1 MAEQTARTKREDD
14 RKEALLE
21 LALKRWK
28 IASDY
33 ESDMRVQA
41 LDDIRF
47 AEGDQWDAQI
57 REQRRLQGRPAL
69 TINRIPQFVQH
80 ITNEQRQNPISIQ
93 IDPVD
98 SGADIETADILQG
111 LVRHIQNQSNADEAY
126 SNGFDYAVKG
136 GWGYWRVITDYADEF
151 SFEQEIYIKRVENP
165 FDVYLDPG
173 GTESD
178 ASDINWGF
186 VVADYTK
193 EQYKEQFP
201 KSKYTAGIGD
211 WVSTGNGWVQQ
222 DTMRVAEYFYREMQQ
237 EKIVQTSDGQ
247 ILLWRT
253 LPTLADGKTPDL
265 PTGIRIVQTRTT
277 QVPFVKWALINQQ
290 EVLEEREWAGKFIPI
305 VKVIGQMT
313 NIDGQRVYKGI
324 VRDARDPQQQL
335 NFMET
340 AATEAIALSPKAPY
354 FATPAMVQGFEKQ
367 YASMNNTNRPFLLYN
382 PDIKAGGG
390 PPQRNAYEAPIQAM
404 MAAVAQASGDLKS
417 TAGIYD
423 AALGQ
428 GAGDVSGKAIQAR
441 QQQST
446 ISAFHF
452 GDNLKRSVKQTA
464 RILID
469 LIPFVYNSPQRVV
482 RIIGED
488 GTQQTV
494 QVNNQ
499 GMQDD
504 QGNLPPGIEG
514 VYNLTTGKYDVTI
527 NTGPDYQTKRQAA
540 VDGQMELM
548 KTIPNAAPLI
558 ADLVVSNMDIPQAQ
572 EISARLK
579 TLLPPAIQA
588 MEQKQTDIPPEFA
601 QQYAQLQ
608 AQMQQLQ
615 QQLQQSATDLKYDL
629 SKEQMR
635 IQSDQTIA
643 QAKIELER
651 ERIQA
656 SIITAELNAKVQQG
670 QMNAQ
675 NEYDFL
681 SQQIEQAHEFAMTSV
696 DQAHQQGMAVQQQ
709 QAASQQQEPVQ

>member
-1 MAEQTARTKREDD
+1 
-14 RKEALLE
+14 
-21 LALKRWK
+21 
-28 IASDY
+28 
-33 ESDMRVQA
+33 MRVQA

-126 SNGFDYAVKG
+126 SNAFDYAVKG

-222 DTMRVAEYFYREMQQ
+222 DTMRVAEYFYRDMQQ

-253 LPTLADGKTPDL
+253 LPMQSDGKTPDL
-265 PTGIRIVQTRTT
+265 PQGIRIVQTRTT

-340 AATEAIALSPKAPY
+340 AATEMIALTPKAPY
-354 FATPAMVQGFEKQ
+354 WATPKQVQGFEKQ
-367 YASMNNTNRPFLLYN
+367 NASMNNTARPVLLYN
-382 PDIKAGGG
+382 PDPSAPG
-390 PPQRNAYEAPIQAM
+390 PPTRNQIEAPIQAM
-404 MAAVAQASGDLKS
+404 MAAVAQASDDLKS

-428 GAGDVSGKAIQAR
+428 GAGDVSGKAILAR

-452 GDNLKRSVKQTA
+452 GDNLKRSIKQTA

-608 AQMQQLQ
+608 AQMQQMQ
-615 QQLQQSATDLKYDL
+615 AQLQQSQTDLKYDL

-656 SIITAELNAKVQQG
+656 SIVTAELNAKVQQG

-696 DQAHQQGMAVQQQ
+696 DQAHQQGMAAQQQ
-709 QAASQQQEPVQ
+709 EAASQQQQEPVQ

>member
-404 MAAVAQASGDLKS
+404 MAAVAQASDDLKS